1 MLSGSLFFSGFWHK
15 EEFFIFLLNFLILS
29 YLFVD
34 SLCIIQSFDV
44 QWE

>member
-1 MLSGSLFFSGFWHK
+1 MLSGSLFFFRGYLPQEK
-15 EEFFIFLLNFLILS
+15 FFLFFFNFLILS

-44 QWE
+44 Q

>member
-1 MLSGSLFFSGFWHK
+1 MLSGSLFFSGYCHK